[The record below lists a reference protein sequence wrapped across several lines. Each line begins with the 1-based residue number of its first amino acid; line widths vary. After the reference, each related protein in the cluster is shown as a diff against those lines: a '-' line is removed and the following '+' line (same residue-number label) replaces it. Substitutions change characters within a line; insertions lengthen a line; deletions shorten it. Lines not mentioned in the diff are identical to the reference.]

1 MKNKQTKEST
11 KVRVDKKNEQD
22 FYYKELFRKLV
33 KDFFKK
39 DDLCDNCMKLKFCG
53 TEDHPTL
60 NFLVGTLNT
69 LGYPTPR
76 QVSELGLVP
85 YNPIP
90 PDMTEDN
97 YQKVRSSIDLKKWDP
112 KQVKRILIN
121 RNARPIYPI
130 SPLQEFFVDED

>member
-1 MKNKQTKEST
+1 MKNKQTKEAT

-22 FYYKELFRKLV
+22 YQYQQLFRELV
-33 KDFFKK
+33 KGFFKK
-39 DDLCDNCMKLKFCG
+39 GDLCDNCMKLKFCG
-53 TEDHPTL
+53 TEDHPTP

-85 YNPIP
+85 YN
-90 PDMTEDN
+90 TYEFQN
-97 YQKVRSSIDLKKWDP
+97 VRSSIELKKWDP
-112 KQVKRILIN
+112 KQVRRILVN
-121 RNARPIYPI
+121 KYARPIHPI

>member
-1 MKNKQTKEST
+1 MKNKQTKEAT

-22 FYYKELFRKLV
+22 YQYQQLFRELV
-33 KDFFKK
+33 IEHFDK

-53 TEDHPTL
+53 TEDHPTP

-76 QVSELGLVP
+76 QVGGLGLVP
-85 YNPIP
+85 YN
-90 PDMTEDN
+90 TYEFQN
-97 YQKVRSSIDLKKWDP
+97 VRSSIELKKWDP
-112 KQVKRILIN
+112 KQVRRILVN

>member
-1 MKNKQTKEST
+1 MKNKQTKEAT

-22 FYYKELFRKLV
+22 YQYQQLFRELV
-33 KDFFKK
+33 IEHFDK

-53 TEDHPTL
+53 TEDHPTP

-85 YNPIP
+85 YN
-90 PDMTEDN
+90 TYEFQN
-97 YQKVRSSIDLKKWDP
+97 VRSSIELKKWDP
-112 KQVKRILIN
+112 KQVRRILVN
-121 RNARPIYPI
+121 KYARPIHPI

>member
-1 MKNKQTKEST
+1 MKNKQTKEAT

-22 FYYKELFRKLV
+22 YQYQQLFRELV
-33 KDFFKK
+33 IEQFDK

-53 TEDHPTL
+53 TEDHPTP

-76 QVSELGLVP
+76 QLGNLGLVP
-85 YNPIP
+85 YN
-90 PDMTEDN
+90 TYEFQN
-97 YQKVRSSIDLKKWDP
+97 VRSSIELKKWDP

-121 RNARPIYPI
+121 RNASPI

>member
-1 MKNKQTKEST
+1 MKNNQTKEAT
-11 KVRVDKKNEQD
+11 KVRSDKKNEQD
-22 FYYKELFRKLV
+22 YQYHQLFRELV
-33 KDFFKK
+33 IEHFDK

-53 TEDHPTL
+53 TEDHPTP

-76 QVSELGLVP
+76 QVGDLGLEP
-85 YNPIP
+85 YNTY
-90 PDMTEDN
+90 DF
-97 YQKVRSSIDLKKWDP
+97 QKIRSSIDLKKWDP

-121 RNARPIYPI
+121 RNAYPI

>member
-1 MKNKQTKEST
+1 MKNKQTKEAT

-22 FYYKELFRKLV
+22 YQYQQLFRELV
-33 KDFFKK
+33 IEHFDK

-69 LGYPTPR
+69 LGFPTPR
-76 QVSELGLVP
+76 QVGGLGLVP
-85 YNPIP
+85 YN
-90 PDMTEDN
+90 TYEFQN
-97 YQKVRSSIDLKKWDP
+97 VRSSIELKKWDP
-112 KQVKRILIN
+112 KQVRRILVN
-121 RNARPIYPI
+121 KYARPIHPI

>member
-22 FYYKELFRKLV
+22 YQYQQLFRELV
-33 KDFFKK
+33 KGFFKK

-53 TEDHPTL
+53 TEDHPTP

-85 YNPIP
+85 YN
-90 PDMTEDN
+90 TYEFQN
-97 YQKVRSSIDLKKWDP
+97 VRSSIELKKWDP
-112 KQVKRILIN
+112 KQVRRILVN
-121 RNARPIYPI
+121 KYARPIHPI
-130 SPLQEFFVDED
+130 SPLQEFFVDDD

>member
-22 FYYKELFRKLV
+22 YQYQQLFRELV
-33 KDFFKK
+33 IEHFDK

-53 TEDHPTL
+53 TEDHPTP

-76 QVSELGLVP
+76 QVGDLGLEP
-85 YNPIP
+85 YNTY
-90 PDMTEDN
+90 DF
-97 YQKVRSSIDLKKWDP
+97 QKIRSSIDLKKWDP
-112 KQVKRILIN
+112 KQVRRILVN
-121 RNARPIYPI
+121 KYARPIHPI

>member
-1 MKNKQTKEST
+1 MKNKQTKEAT

-22 FYYKELFRKLV
+22 YQYQQLFRELV
-33 KDFFKK
+33 IEHFDK

-69 LGYPTPR
+69 LGFPTPR
-76 QVSELGLVP
+76 QVGDLGLVP
-85 YNPIP
+85 YN
-90 PDMTEDN
+90 TYEF
-97 YQKVRSSIDLKKWDP
+97 QKIRSSIDLKKWDP
-112 KQVKRILIN
+112 KQVRRILVN
-121 RNARPIYPI
+121 KYARPIHPI

>member
-1 MKNKQTKEST
+1 MKNKQTKEAT

-22 FYYKELFRKLV
+22 YQYQQLFRELV

-85 YNPIP
+85 YN
-90 PDMTEDN
+90 TYEFQN
-97 YQKVRSSIDLKKWDP
+97 VRSSIELKKWDP
-112 KQVKRILIN
+112 KQVRRILVN
-121 RNARPIYPI
+121 KYARPIHPI

>member
-1 MKNKQTKEST
+1 MKNNQTKEAT
-11 KVRVDKKNEQD
+11 KVRSDKKNEQD
-22 FYYKELFRKLV
+22 YQYQQLFRELV
-33 KDFFKK
+33 IEHFDK

-53 TEDHPTL
+53 TEDHPTP

-85 YNPIP
+85 YN
-90 PDMTEDN
+90 TYEF
-97 YQKVRSSIDLKKWDP
+97 QKIRSSIDLKKWDP

-121 RNARPIYPI
+121 RNASPI

>member
-1 MKNKQTKEST
+1 MKNKQTKEAT
-11 KVRVDKKNEQD
+11 KVRVNKKNEQD
-22 FYYKELFRKLV
+22 YQYQQLFRELV
-33 KDFFKK
+33 IEHFDK

-76 QVSELGLVP
+76 QVGGLGLVP
-85 YNPIP
+85 YN
-90 PDMTEDN
+90 TYEFQN
-97 YQKVRSSIDLKKWDP
+97 VRSSIELKKWDP
-112 KQVKRILIN
+112 KQVRRILVN
-121 RNARPIYPI
+121 KYARPIHPI

>member
-1 MKNKQTKEST
+1 MKNKQTKETT

-22 FYYKELFRKLV
+22 YQYQQLFRELV
-33 KDFFKK
+33 IEHFDK

-53 TEDHPTL
+53 TEDHPTP

-85 YNPIP
+85 YN
-90 PDMTEDN
+90 TYEFQN
-97 YQKVRSSIDLKKWDP
+97 VRSSIELKKWDP
-112 KQVKRILIN
+112 KQVRRILVN
-121 RNARPIYPI
+121 KYARPIHPI

>member
-1 MKNKQTKEST
+1 MKNKQTKEAT

-22 FYYKELFRKLV
+22 YQYQQLFRELV
-33 KDFFKK
+33 IEHFDK

-53 TEDHPTL
+53 TEDHPTP

-76 QVSELGLVP
+76 QVGDLGLVP
-85 YNPIP
+85 YN
-90 PDMTEDN
+90 TYEF
-97 YQKVRSSIDLKKWDP
+97 QKIRSSIDLKKWDP
-112 KQVKRILIN
+112 KQVRRILIN
-121 RNARPIYPI
+121 RNARPIHPI

>member
-1 MKNKQTKEST
+1 MKNKQTKEAT
-11 KVRVDKKNEQD
+11 KVRVNKKNEQD
-22 FYYKELFRKLV
+22 YQYQQLFRELV
-33 KDFFKK
+33 IEHFDK

-76 QVSELGLVP
+76 QVGDLGLVP
-85 YNPIP
+85 YN
-90 PDMTEDN
+90 TYEF
-97 YQKVRSSIDLKKWDP
+97 QKIRSSIDLKKWDP
-112 KQVKRILIN
+112 KQVRRILVN
-121 RNARPIYPI
+121 KYARPIHPI

>member
-1 MKNKQTKEST
+1 MKNNQTKEAT

-22 FYYKELFRKLV
+22 YQYQQLFRELV
-33 KDFFKK
+33 IEHFDK

-53 TEDHPTL
+53 TEDHPTP

-85 YNPIP
+85 YN
-90 PDMTEDN
+90 TYEFQN
-97 YQKVRSSIDLKKWDP
+97 VRSSIDLKKWDP

-121 RNARPIYPI
+121 RNASPI
-130 SPLQEFFVDED
+130 SPLQEFFVDEG